1 MDGNRPKW
9 MNMDE
14 YEWYGWKWMNMDE
27 TGIIWNHILHNSYAA
42 QISKQLLTS
51 TELLGSQRLIS
62 ASRPGN
68 QHFLSRERFI
78 NFFPFQ
84 GNYMTCPVPL
94 IWKPIGTTAMNHSA
108 WNWSPHPVSAMR
120 NMPNKNCP
128 EGKCPW
134 REMSQQRPPLASC
147 SIASHCREHYELLA
161 CVTGISA
168 SHHITDYYWSLQDH
182 LAASEIHWSLVVACY
197 GHTLLQKKGIRITT
211 LLFPLRCTKAQLCHS
226 HSQIGVG
233 QQREPNSKTKLT
245 AASSW
250 NKRTQNPACSLRL
263 DFRSSLVLCFL
274 F

>member
-168 SHHITDYYWSLQDH
+168 SHHITDYYWSLQD
-182 LAASEIHWSLVVACY
+182 I
-197 GHTLLQKKGIRITT
+197 
-211 LLFPLRCTKAQLCHS
+211 LRQVRFTGAWLWHAMA
-226 HSQIGVG
+226 
-233 QQREPNSKTKLT
+233 T
-245 AASSW
+245 
-250 NKRTQNPACSLRL
+250 
-263 DFRSSLVLCFL
+263 LCFKKKEYEL
-274 F
+274 PRCFSHCDARKHNSATATAKSA